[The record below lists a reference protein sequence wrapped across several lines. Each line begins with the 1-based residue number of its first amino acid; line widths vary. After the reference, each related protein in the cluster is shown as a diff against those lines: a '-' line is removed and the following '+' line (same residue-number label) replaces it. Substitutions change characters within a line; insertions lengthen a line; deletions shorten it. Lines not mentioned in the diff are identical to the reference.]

1 MSSAPT
7 PLEELRN
14 RAKTGDPV
22 ALQELRDR
30 GFFRKKRAARDG
42 YPVSHAQR
50 RLWIVNQ
57 MLDRSS
63 SAAYNVPAAF
73 KLEGKL
79 DRPAFRG
86 AWEAI
91 VKRHESLRT
100 TFASLGGE
108 IRQLIHDDVDFRIE
122 ETDLS
127 RETNAEERAHGLA
140 REHAFAPFDLEKG
153 PLLRA
158 GLIRLAT
165 DQHLFLFNIHHIV
178 CDAWSQGIMVR
189 ELSTLYQAFVKG
201 EGDPLPPLA
210 IHYKDYTAW
219 QNSRLTDAETERH
232 RFYWHKK
239 LAGQL
244 PVLNFPADYP
254 RPPLK
259 TYNAQVFNTTL
270 DLSLVEG
277 LKQLSLKHATSL
289 FMTLVAALK
298 TLLYRYTGQDDII
311 VGCPIAGREH
321 PDLQDQIGF
330 YVNTLVLRDHV
341 GKEDTFTDVLNK
353 VRQTATEAYEHKPY
367 PFDRL
372 VNELSLERDVSRS
385 PLFDVSVNLT
395 NIDPEEFRLGEV
407 RVSPYD
413 SEFSAAKVDLSFDFS
428 EAQDKLQ
435 CSIIYSSDLFR
446 EEKIRNLAGHFT
458 ELVRC
463 VLAGSEQPISRLNIL
478 TGAERKRLLDEVN
491 GTAAEYPGEKTLV
504 DLFEQQAQET
514 PALEAVT
521 FEGKRITYTEL
532 NRRANQLAHYL
543 ARRGVGPEVMVGLYV
558 ERSIEMLVALWGI
571 LKAGGAYVPLD
582 PSYPLERLAN
592 LLEDT
597 QVPMIVT
604 QELLEEKL
612 PAHWSYLLCLETEW
626 EEIARESEE
635 NPVNGAAPGNPAYV
649 IYTSGSTGKPK
660 GVVVPHHGMSN
671 LSQAQKRLF
680 DVRPGNR
687 VLQFASL
694 NFDASIFEI
703 TMALTAGATLCLGN
717 RNDLLPGPPLMR
729 FLTDQGITIATL
741 PPTALAALPQAELP
755 ALQTLIVAGEAC
767 PAELMDR
774 WASSRRFFNLYGPT
788 ESTIWATQ
796 VLYQGNDRPPSIG
809 KPIANTQIYLLDADL
824 QLVPFGVPGEIFIGG
839 AGLARGYLNR
849 PDLSAE
855 RFVPDSMSRMPGGRL
870 YRTGDIAQFLP
881 DGSLEFLGRSD
892 AQVKVRGFRIE
903 LGEIE
908 AVLSQH
914 PGLSD
919 VAVLAREDHPGEK
932 RLVAYVVP
940 AGDQSPGVEEL
951 RAYLLEKLPDFMI
964 PAAFVTLEALP
975 LTPNA
980 KLDRKA
986 LPAPDSARPQLEK
999 QFIAP
1004 RTDIEKVLAGIYA
1017 ELLGVE
1023 QVGVADNFFEL
1034 GGHSLLATQVI
1045 SRVREFFNVEV
1056 PLPWFFKGGTVAE
1069 LALVVQSFEGN
1080 KEQVEK
1086 ISRALEKLKGMSE
1099 EEKRTMLA
1107 KKREAFL
1114 RQSS

>member
-1 MSSAPT
+1 MSSVPT

-14 RAKTGDPV
+14 RAKTGDPE

-57 MLDRSS
+57 MLEGSS

-73 KLEGKL
+73 TLEGKL
-79 DRPAFRG
+79 DRTAFRA
-86 AWEAI
+86 AWDAI

-100 TFASLGGE
+100 TFASVGGE

-122 ETDLS
+122 ETDFS
-127 RETNAEERAHGLA
+127 REPNAVERARELA

-158 GLIRLAT
+158 RLVRLAT

-178 CDAWSQGIMVR
+178 CDAWSQNIMVR
-189 ELSTLYQAFVKG
+189 ELSTLYQAFAQG
-201 EGDPLPPLA
+201 ESDPLVPLA
-210 IHYKDYTAW
+210 IHYKDYAAW
-219 QNSRLTDAETERH
+219 QSSLMTDAETEGH
-232 RFYWHKK
+232 RCYWHKK
-239 LAGQL
+239 LSGRL

-259 TYNAQVFNTTL
+259 TYSAQVFNTTL
-270 DLSLVEG
+270 DPSLVEE
-277 LKQLSLKHATSL
+277 LKRLSLKHGTSL

-321 PDLQDQIGF
+321 PDVQDQIGF
-330 YVNTLVLRDHV
+330 YVNTLVLRDQI
-341 GKEDTFTDVLNK
+341 GKEDTFTAVLNK

-407 RVSPYD
+407 RVSAYD
-413 SEFSAAKVDLSFDFS
+413 SGFSAAKVDLSYDFS
-428 EAQDKLQ
+428 EARDTLQ
-435 CSIIYSSDLFR
+435 FSIIYSSDLFR
-446 EEKIRNLAGHFT
+446 EEKIRNMAGHFT

-463 VLAGSEQPISRLNIL
+463 VIADSEQPISRLNML
-478 TGAERKRLLDEVN
+478 TGAERKRLIDEVN
-491 GTAAEYPGEKTLV
+491 DTAADYPREKTLV
-504 DLFEQQAQET
+504 ELFEEQVQKT
-514 PALEAVT
+514 PALEALA
-521 FEGKRITYTEL
+521 FEGKRISYAEL
-532 NRRANQLAHYL
+532 NRRSNQLAHYL
-543 ARRGVGPEVMVGLYV
+543 ACRGIRPEVMVGLYM

-604 QELLEEKL
+604 QEHLEEKL

-626 EEIARESEE
+626 AEIARESEE
-635 NPVNGAAPGNPAYV
+635 NPVNRATSGNPAYV

-660 GVVVPHHGMSN
+660 GVLVPHQGMAN
-671 LSQAQKRLF
+671 LSEAQKRLF
-680 DVRPGNR
+680 DVRPGGR

-703 TMALTAGATLCLGN
+703 TMALSAGATLCLGN

-729 FLTDQGITIATL
+729 FLNDQRITIATL

-767 PAELMDR
+767 PAELVDR
-774 WASSRRFFNLYGPT
+774 WASGRRFFNLYGPT

-796 VLYQGNDRPPSIG
+796 VLYQGINQPPSIG

-824 QLVPFGVPGEIFIGG
+824 QLVPSGVPGEIFIGG
-839 AGLARGYLNR
+839 VGLARGYLNR
-849 PDLSAE
+849 PDLTAE
-855 RFVPDSMSRMPGGRL
+855 RFVPDSMSKVPGGRL

-881 DGSLEFLGRSD
+881 DGGLEFLGRSD

-914 PGLSD
+914 PGLGE

-940 AGDQSPGVEEL
+940 ARDQSPGVEEL
-951 RAYLLEKLPDFMI
+951 RAYLLEKLPDYMI

-999 QFIAP
+999 EFIAP

-1056 PLPWFFKGGTVAE
+1056 PLPWFFKGGTVAD
-1069 LALVVQSFEGN
+1069 LALVVQSLAGN
-1080 KEQVEK
+1080 KDQVEK
-1086 ISRALEKLKGMSE
+1086 IARALEKLKGMSE
-1099 EEKRTMLA
+1099 EEKRAMLV
-1107 KKREAFL
+1107 KKRE
-1114 RQSS
+1114 QGS